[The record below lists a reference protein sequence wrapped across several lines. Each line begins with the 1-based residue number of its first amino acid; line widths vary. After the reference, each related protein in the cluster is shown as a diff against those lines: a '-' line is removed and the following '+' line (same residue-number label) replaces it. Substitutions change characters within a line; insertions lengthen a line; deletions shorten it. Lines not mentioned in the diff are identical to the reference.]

1 MADPLSGIAI
11 IICIAFGVLTFVLL
25 FIFANRQIK
34 RFSLKSKFGPHYPI
48 AQDAPKSVQN
58 EINRRLDVVRTI
70 AYQPTLLR
78 KSDEIY
84 FTEEANSIH
93 KPCHL
98 YRMKALDSISRLD
111 AAILAA
117 DPTKVRSFN
126 QDYRVYLVRLY
137 QNGLLSQLEISTI
150 HRYADLYELA
160 RHEPGDFNEEHYLQ
174 FIDLMMQIQHNVS
187 NKTCSRQPTVSKTA
201 SCSTHTSES
210 SRHITNGK
218 VPAVPSCLQVET
230 NSEDKKS
237 TYETSV

>member
-34 RFSLKSKFGPHYPI
+34 RFSLKSKFGPHFPI

-58 EINRRLDVVRTI
+58 EINRRLDVVKTI
-70 AYQPTLLR
+70 AYQPTLLK

-98 YRMKALDSISRLD
+98 YRMKALDSISTLD
-111 AAILAA
+111 AAIIAA

-137 QNGLLSQLEISTI
+137 QNGLFGQLEISTI

-160 RHEPGDFNEEHYLQ
+160 RHEPG
-174 FIDLMMQIQHNVS
+174 
-187 NKTCSRQPTVSKTA
+187 
-201 SCSTHTSES
+201 
-210 SRHITNGK
+210 
-218 VPAVPSCLQVET
+218 
-230 NSEDKKS
+230 
-237 TYETSV
+237 